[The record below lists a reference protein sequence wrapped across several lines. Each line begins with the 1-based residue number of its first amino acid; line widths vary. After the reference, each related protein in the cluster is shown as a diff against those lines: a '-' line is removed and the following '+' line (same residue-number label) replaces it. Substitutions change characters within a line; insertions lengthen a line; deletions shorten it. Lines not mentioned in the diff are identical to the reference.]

1 MALNLVRNS
10 KVFFT
15 TNVDA
20 TTGKVNASGFT
31 NTNTYELQVLEGFS
45 FSQNTNN
52 ETVTIM
58 EGGSA
63 PVRGQRS
70 FNTSLAPVDF
80 SFSTYLRPK
89 NVTTAINAE
98 ESVLWNAM
106 FSTVDTNTSAVSV
119 GGTISGASYAFSN
132 GVGTL
137 TISGTTLTAAGIAV
151 GDVVVVSGISVTTGA
166 ADTYFNAAATVAS
179 ISATTITLNL
189 VNPTPTAT
197 TITTPTS
204 VKLYKSAW
212 APVKSNYSYAS
223 SAASDKHQLIKFGMI
238 FLVDQVAYVVD
249 NSAMG
254 QVTIDF
260 GLDAIA
266 TAAWTGQGTTLRQVS
281 TNLTA
286 TNGSFAG
293 SGLTGTYQAKVTD
306 AQYIAN
312 KLSTVA
318 LTLVNSLKDS
328 SGVTQGAA
336 GDAYTVPITGG
347 SITINN
353 NITYLTPANL
363 GVVNSPVA
371 YYTGTRAIT
380 GTLNAYLRTGG
391 TRDTGELL
399 ADMLAAAS
407 ATIEPMASLAV
418 SIGGG
423 ASTVKVVLDMPA
435 TVIQIPAVDVQQVV
449 STAINFT
456 AEGSVPSS
464 TADANAYD
472 LTKTNDIA
480 VRYYA

>member
-20 TTGKVNASGFT
+20 TTGKVNATGFT
-31 NTNTYELQVLEGFS
+31 NANTYEIQVLEGFS

-52 ETVTIM
+52 DTVTIM
-58 EGGSA
+58 EAGTA

-89 NVTTAINAE
+89 NVTTAISAE
-98 ESVLWNAM
+98 ESVLWNSM
-106 FSTVDTNTSAVSV
+106 FSTVGTDTAAVSV
-119 GGTISGASYAFSN
+119 GGTISGVTYAFAS
-132 GVGTL
+132 GIGTI
-137 TISGTTLTAAGIAV
+137 TITGTSLTAV
-151 GDVVVVSGISVTTGA
+151 GISVGDIVVLGGLTATPSSS
-166 ADTYFNAAATVAS
+166 DPYMNAAATVAT
-179 ISATTITLNL
+179 ISGTSITLQL
-189 VNPTPTAT
+189 VNPITTAT
-197 TITTPTS
+197 TLTQTS
-204 VKLYKSAW
+204 LKLYKSAW
-212 APVKSNYSYAS
+212 APVKSTYSYTS
-223 SAASDKHQLIKFGMI
+223 SAASDKHQLLKFGMI
-238 FLVDQVAYVVD
+238 FLVDQVAYAVD
-249 NSAMG
+249 NAAMG

-266 TAAWTGQGTTLRQVS
+266 TAAWAGQATTLRQVS

-286 TNGSFAG
+286 TNGSFGG
-293 SGLTGTYQAKVTD
+293 SGLTGNYLAKVTD
-306 AQYIAN
+306 AQYITN

-328 SGVTQGAA
+328 TGTTQGAA
-336 GDAYTVPITGG
+336 GDTYTVPITGG

-363 GVVNSPVA
+363 GVVNLPVA
-371 YYTGTRAIT
+371 YYTGTRAIS
-380 GTLNAYLRTGG
+380 GTLNAYLRTGS

-407 ATIEPMASLAV
+407 ATIEPMAALAI

-423 ASTVKVVLDMPA
+423 ANTVKVVLDMPA
-435 TVIQIPAVDVQQVV
+435 TVLQIPSVDVQQVV

-456 AEGSVPSS
+456 AEGYVPSS

>member
-20 TTGKVNASGFT
+20 TTGKVNATGFT
-31 NTNTYELQVLEGFS
+31 NANTYELQVLEGFS

-52 ETVTIM
+52 DTVTIM
-58 EGGSA
+58 EAGVA

-80 SFSTYLRPK
+80 AFSTYLRPK
-89 NVTTAINAE
+89 NVTTAISAE

-106 FSTVDTNTSAVSV
+106 FSTVATDTAAVTV
-119 GGTISGASYAFSN
+119 GGTISGVTYAFSN
-132 GVGTL
+132 GVGTI
-137 TISGTTLTAAGIAV
+137 TISGTTLTAVGVAV
-151 GDVVVVSGISVTTGA
+151 GDIVVIGGLTATPTSS
-166 ADTYFNAAATVAS
+166 DPYMNAAATVAT
-179 ISATTITLNL
+179 ISGTSITLQL
-189 VNPTPTAT
+189 VNPITTAT
-197 TITTPTS
+197 TLS
-204 VKLYKSAW
+204 QASLKFYKSAW
-212 APVKSNYSYAS
+212 APVKSTYSYAS
-223 SAASDKHQLIKFGMI
+223 SAASDKHQLLKFGMI
-238 FLVDQVAYVVD
+238 FLVDQVAYAVD
-249 NSAMG
+249 NAAMA

-266 TAAWTGQGTTLRQVS
+266 TAAWTGQATNLRQVS

-286 TNGSFAG
+286 TNGAFGG
-293 SGLTGTYQAKVTD
+293 SGLTGNYLAKVTD
-306 AQYIAN
+306 AQYITN

-328 SGVTQGAA
+328 TGATQGAA
-336 GDAYTVPITGG
+336 GDTYTVPITGG

-363 GVVNSPVA
+363 GVVNLPVA
-371 YYTGTRAIT
+371 YYTGTRAIS

-407 ATIEPMASLAV
+407 ATIEPMAALAI

-423 ASTVKVVLDMPA
+423 ANTVKVVLDMPA
-435 TVIQIPAVDVQQVV
+435 TVLQIPSVDVQQVV

-456 AEGSVPSS
+456 AEGYVPSS

>member
-20 TTGKVNASGFT
+20 NGKVAASGFT
-31 NTNTYELQVLEGFS
+31 NSNTYELQVLEGFS

-52 ETVTIM
+52 DTVTIM
-58 EGGSA
+58 EAGAA
-63 PVRGQRS
+63 PVRGQRA

-89 NVTTAINAE
+89 NVTTAITAE

-106 FSTVDTNTSAVSV
+106 FSTVSTDTASVSV
-119 GGTISGASYAFSN
+119 GGTISGATYAFSN
-132 GVGTL
+132 GVGTV
-137 TISGTTLTAAGIAV
+137 TIAGTALTASGVAAGDI
-151 GDVVVVSGISVTTGA
+151 VVIGGLSVTTGA
-166 ADTYFNAAATVAS
+166 AETFFNAAATVAS
-179 ISATTITLNL
+179 ITGTAITLQL
-189 VNPTPTAT
+189 VNPTSTAT
-197 TITTPTS
+197 TLTTPAS

-212 APVKSNYSYAS
+212 APVKAAYSYAS
-223 SAASDKHQLIKFGMI
+223 SAASDKHQLLKFGMLFI
-238 FLVDQVAYVVD
+238 VDNVAYAVD
-249 NSAMG
+249 NAAMG

-260 GLDAIA
+260 GIDAIA
-266 TAAWTGQGTTLRQVS
+266 TAQWTGQGTTLRQVS
-281 TNLTA
+281 TSLTA
-286 TNGSFAG
+286 NAGSFAG
-293 SGLTGTYQAKVTD
+293 SGITGSYLAKVTD

-312 KLSTVA
+312 KLSTVG

-328 SGVTQGAA
+328 AGATQGAA

-363 GVVNSPVA
+363 GVVNTPVA
-371 YYTGTRAIT
+371 YYTGTRSIT

-407 ATIEPMASLAV
+407 ATIEPMAALSV
-418 SIGGG
+418 NIGGAG
-423 ASTVKVVLDMPA
+423 TVKVVLDMPA
-435 TVIQIPAVDVQQVV
+435 TVLSIPTVDVQQVV

-456 AEGSVPSS
+456 AEGYVPSA
-464 TADANAYD
+464 TAEANAYD
-472 LTKTNDIA
+472 LTKTNDFA